1 MRMKIGELSQ
11 ILDMS
16 KDTIRFYEKNGML
29 TYEVNQ
35 ENGYHEYSIWDMIN
49 LTDCLSCSRL
59 GISIKKTLELKRNGT
74 IDDIVAEYEKVS
86 KGIEKEVQD
95 KLLVKDYLQGCISE
109 MKTAAYNL
117 GRFWFEM
124 QPEYLCYPYQYR
136 EHTEYLLFE
145 DIDYSIYHAWGRSLP
160 VVRGCMIVSWK
171 ELAAHPDSAKDIWCS
186 LIEQKYAEIQ
196 KLPVDA
202 SIVKLPSH
210 IGLCTIVDVGERG
223 GMSTDVFLPMLAYLE
238 NTPYEPDLE
247 YAYGYFL
254 NRSWKDGKLQRYMKL
269 VVPCKPRE

>member
-1 MRMKIGELSQ
+1 MKISELSQ

-29 TYEVNQ
+29 TYEVNK

-59 GISIKKTLELKRNGT
+59 GISIKKTMELKRNGT
-74 IDDIVAEYEKVS
+74 IDDIIAEYENVCYA
-86 KGIEKEVQD
+86 IEKEVQG
-95 KLLVKDYLQGCISE
+95 KLLVKEYLQGCINE

-117 GRFWFEM
+117 GRFWFETR
-124 QPEYLCYPYQYR
+124 PKYLFYPYMYR
-136 EHTEYLLFE
+136 EQTEYLMLK
-145 DIDYSIYHAWGRSLP
+145 DLDYSIYHAWSRSLP
-160 VVRGCMIVSWK
+160 VQQGVMIVLLK
-171 ELAAHPDSAKDIWCS
+171 DLVDHPEAARDIWCS
-186 LIEQKYAEIQ
+186 MIEQKYAELQ
-196 KLPVDA
+196 KLPVAA
-202 SIVKLPSH
+202 SSVKQPAH

-223 GMSTDVFLPMLAYLE
+223 GMNTDIFLPMLAHLE

-254 NRSWKDGKLQRYMKL
+254 SRSWKDGKLQRYMKL
-269 VVPCKPRE
+269 VIPCRPKE